1 MKGIPL
7 GALLLFVAVEL
18 AGAAAAPKQQL
29 PFTVTTRFDRT
40 AIWVGDSFEYTI
52 QVIHPRSVQ
61 FVADELKKENL
72 SLPPFVLRSVRA
84 EERDWRDDQK
94 LFEVVL
100 LLTTYES
107 GKSELLVPPVA
118 LYYFRRDRA
127 VSDKEARAEPIRI
140 PPQKIALRSTLS
152 EKQPRLRE
160 FKQIHPVDPLR
171 AIGALVLGLIGM
183 GFVGS
188 RAVVQLWRLV
198 HRDKATKRSVS
209 RRARARWINDE
220 LQRIRQMAQERSQ
233 DPKKLYSEIGRFTR
247 QYLTEWLNVEARGL
261 TPSEAEQAL
270 DAAGFNGAFA
280 QRVRGLLE
288 QCEEAQYRKPNG
300 SAPSDGQHQALLL
313 DALDQTMKMAPGE
326 R

>member
-7 GALLLFVAVEL
+7 CALLLFVAVEL
-18 AGAAAAPKQQL
+18 AGGAAAPKPQL
-29 PFTVTTRFDRT
+29 PFSVTTRFDRT
-40 AIWVGDSFEYTI
+40 AIWVGDSLEYTI

-84 EERDWRDDQK
+84 EERDWRDDKK

-107 GKSELLVPPVA
+107 GKSELVVPPVA
-118 LYYFRRDRA
+118 LYYFRRDGV
-127 VSDKEARAEPIRI
+127 VSEKEARAQALRI

-152 EKQPRLRE
+152 GGQPRLRE
-160 FKQIHPVDPLR
+160 FKPIHPVDPLP

-188 RAVVQLWRLV
+188 HAAVRLWRLV
-198 HRDKATKRSVS
+198 HRDKAPKRSVS
-209 RRARARWINDE
+209 RRVRARWINDE
-220 LQRIRQMAQERSQ
+220 LQRIRRMAQEPSQ
-233 DPKKLYSEIGRFTR
+233 DPKTLYTEIGRFTR

-270 DAAGFNGAFA
+270 DAAGCNGAFA
-280 QRVRGLLE
+280 QRVRSLLE
-288 QCEEAQYRKPNG
+288 QCEEVQYRKQDG
-300 SAPSDGQHQALLL
+300 STPIDGQHQASLF
-313 DALDQTMKMAPGE
+313 DALEQTMKMAPGE